1 MRLSGFWTNIL
12 LVTGIGLGGSSLPAQ
27 APVTALAGPPFAPS
41 EITAGGPATGPA
53 TVHALDRGDVDT
65 WLDGYM
71 APALAA
77 SDIPGAVVVVVKDG
91 HILSA
96 RGFGY
101 ADVAKRTR
109 IDPERTL
116 FRIGSVS
123 KLFTW
128 TAAMQLVE
136 QGKLDLDRD
145 VNAYLDFRIPPRD
158 GKPVTLRQLMTH
170 TAGFEDTGKG
180 IIAYNPKF
188 QLSLERYIKRWTP
201 HRIFDAGTT
210 PAYSNWGTT
219 LTAYIVQRVAHEEFD
234 SYLERHIFQP
244 LGMANATFRQ
254 PLPTRLRGQMAT
266 GYAKPGVAK
275 GFEFV
280 GPAPAGAGSV
290 SGTDMARFMIAHLQ
304 GGELNGAR
312 ILAAST
318 ATTMHDSPLAPV
330 DPLSLMPPL
339 NRMELGF
346 FDTNVNGRKVIG
358 HLGDVQA
365 FHTSLHL
372 FLADGVGLYMSFNS
386 AGKDGAVQALRT
398 GLFQDFADRY
408 LPNVAPPTGRVPA
421 SAAAEHARMMTGHWI
436 ASRREDSSFLA
447 SIYWLAGQVEVATGT
462 DGELVI
468 PSLLAAGGRPRQW
481 VEVSPFVWNEVDGH
495 ERIAAKV
502 IDGRVVRWSFNLVA
516 PFEVFDRVPA
526 AASAAWL
533 LPALYVALGL
543 LALTFLQMP
552 IAAIARRTYRV
563 AHPLSGTPRRAGRAV
578 AIMAGLTAAL
588 LASWAWATIT
598 ALGSPDLLAGGRD
611 GVFMALQVAS
621 AILLFGMV
629 GIAGWNM
636 LMSWRSRRPLLR
648 RFWSMLI
655 LLAALLVLYVAL
667 RFNLMAMTVNY

>member
-1 MRLSGFWTNIL
+1 MRLSGFLANIL
-12 LVTGIGLGGSSLPAQ
+12 MVAGIGLVGSSLPAQ
-27 APVTALAGPPFAPS
+27 APVSAVAGPPVTPS

-53 TVHALDRGDVDT
+53 AVHALDRGDVDT

-77 SDIPGAVVVVVKDG
+77 SDIPGAVVVVVKNG

-109 IDPERTL
+109 VDPERTL

-145 VNAYLDFRIPPRD
+145 VNGYLDFRIPPRD

-180 IIAYNPKF
+180 IIAYDPQY
-188 QLSLERYIKRWTP
+188 QLSLDSYIKRWTP
-201 HRIFDAGTT
+201 HRIFAAGTT

-219 LTAYIVQRVAHEEFD
+219 LTAYIVQRVSHEEFD
-234 SYLERHIFQP
+234 TYLERHIFHP

-254 PLPTRLRGQMAT
+254 PLPARLRGQMAT
-266 GYAKPGVAK
+266 GYAEPGVAK

-280 GPAPAGAGSV
+280 GPAPAGSGSV

-304 GGELNGAR
+304 RGELNGAH
-312 ILAAST
+312 ILTAST
-318 ATTMHDSPLAPV
+318 AATMHDSPLAKI
-330 DPLSLMPPL
+330 DPLSLIPPL
-339 NRMELGF
+339 NRMQLGF
-346 FDTNVNGRKVIG
+346 FETNVNGRKVIG

-408 LPNVAPPTGRVPA
+408 LPNIAAEVGSVPA
-421 SAAAEHARMMTGHWI
+421 AMAAEHARMMTGHWI

-447 SIYWLAGQVEVATGT
+447 SVYWLAGQVEVATGA

-481 VEVSPFVWNEVDGH
+481 AEVSPFVWHEIGGH

-502 IDGRVVRWSFNLVA
+502 IDGRVARWSFNLVA

-526 AASAAWL
+526 GASAAWL
-533 LPALYVALGL
+533 LPALYAALGV

-563 AHPLSGTPRRAGRAV
+563 AHPLSGTPRRAGRA
-578 AIMAGLTAAL
+578 AALMAGLTTAL
-588 LASWAWATIT
+588 LAGWAYATIT

-611 GVFMALQVAS
+611 GVFMTLQVAS
-621 AILLFGMV
+621 AIVLFGMA
-629 GIAGWNM
+629 GIAAWNM
-636 LMSWRSRRPLLR
+636 WMSWRGRRPLLR
-648 RFWSMLI
+648 RLWTVLI
-655 LLAALLVLYVAL
+655 LLAALLVLYVAI

>member
-1 MRLSGFWTNIL
+1 MRLSGFLTDVL
-12 LVTGIGLGGSSLPAQ
+12 LAASLALIGVLLSAQ
-27 APVTALAGPPFAPS
+27 APVRAAAGPPTAPS
-41 EITAGGPATGPA
+41 AASIGGAATRSSA
-53 TVHALDRGDVDT
+53 IHALDKGDVDT

-71 APALAA
+71 APALSA
-77 SDIPGAVVVVVKDG
+77 SDIPGAVVVVVKEG
-91 HILSA
+91 RILTA

-101 ADVAKRTR
+101 ADVASRTR
-109 IDPERTL
+109 VDPERTL

-145 VNAYLDFRIPPRD
+145 VNGYLDFRIPPRD

-180 IIAYNPKF
+180 IIAYDPRY

-201 HRIFDAGTT
+201 HRIFAAGTT

-219 LTAYIVQRVAHEEFD
+219 LTAYIVQRVSHEEFD
-234 SYLERHIFQP
+234 GYLERHIFQP
-244 LGMANATFRQ
+244 LGMTNATFRQ
-254 PLPTRLRGQMAT
+254 PLPERLRSQMAT
-266 GYAKPGVAK
+266 GYAEPGTAK

-304 GGELNGAR
+304 HGELNGVR
-312 ILAAST
+312 ILNARTAA
-318 ATTMHDSPLAPV
+318 TMHDSPLTSIN
-330 DPLSLMPPL
+330 PLSLMPPL

-346 FDTNVNGRKVIG
+346 FETNVNGREVIG

-372 FLADGVGLYMSFNS
+372 FLADGVGLYVSFNS
-386 AGKDGAVQALRT
+386 PGKDAAVQALRT

-408 LPNVAPPTGRVPA
+408 FPDAAPTTARVPA
-421 SAAAEHARMMTGHWI
+421 ATAAEHARMMTGRWI

-447 SIYWLAGQVEVATGT
+447 SIYWLAGQVEVATGNN
-462 DGELVI
+462 GELVI

-481 VEVSPFVWNEVDGH
+481 VEVSPFVWNEVGGH

-516 PFEVFDRVPA
+516 PFEVFDRVPVG
-526 AASAAWL
+526 ASAAWL
-533 LPALYVALGL
+533 LPALYAALGV

-552 IAAIARRTYRV
+552 VAAIARRTYQV
-563 AHPLSGTPRRAGRAV
+563 AHPLSGMPRRAGRSV
-578 AIMAGLTAAL
+578 AIMAGLTTAL
-588 LASWAWATIT
+588 LACWAWATIT

-611 GVFMALQVAS
+611 GIFMGLQVTS
-621 AILLFGMV
+621 AIVLFGMV
-629 GIAGWNM
+629 GIAAWNAWA
-636 LMSWRSRRPLLR
+636 SWRGRRPLLR
-648 RFWSMLI
+648 RLWSVLI